1 MVIFQPGGA
10 QDRAQLLRQLDVSE
24 SSQGPAEAVLAIRKW
39 YRLLQRAAD
48 LNIALPDES
57 LQVRSLSNIVKRT
70 AELHSDFKFRV
81 ALAKTELQ
89 IDSRPS
95 QQNVM
100 KFLQH
105 LLAELEQLGSGT
117 KKSTG
122 TTATSG
128 ATTTATA
135 ASTTTT
141 QLALKGVQPTGDG
154 GEGGKGKQ
162 KGGSPA
168 QKEPCQ
174 WFGTDQGCRSGKQCS
189 YVHSW
194 TGLNRGERCLL
205 CGSKQ
210 HRAKDCGA
218 RDATF
223 PGRPSPPPPPKGQ
236 GAAATSSTTTPAIA
250 PSLAKASTPAVPST
264 PTASASSDV
273 GVQGG
278 NGNKI
283 DAAKM
288 TEILTETNQMLKT
301 LTAKSGSQAAAT
313 TDPLAL
319 IQQQLD
325 EVRRLKTLRIQTP
338 SNEVCS
344 FESAVAWYEARLNAT
359 SLSSCTGAQ
368 SEEETEAL
376 LDSGASHPFR
386 APRSPEELQQA
397 RRVNV
402 SLATG
407 EGALLPQTS
416 EGTLLAEGGDSAPII
431 PMGQLV
437 TLLGCQI
444 KWTQSKLVVLHP
456 IHGRLQ
462 VRLRGNCPV
471 LPVSQALTLIGES
484 EQARVR
490 EFQRTVDGLQA
501 QVRTL
506 REQGREGWSWRHHLR
521 AFCEEGNR
529 TSMAGFLHR
538 CPTFANVMP
547 EALLGIPEDVPCELK
562 DGWKLL
568 KGMPWSRARRKTMF
582 ASKSWTVHLFS
593 GNEKAMV
600 ARSTSTMRS
609 SFWSIAVEGDEV
621 MVDVD
626 VTHSRALDLNKRD
639 GVFKLLCW
647 AALSGRIKAI
657 IGGPPRQSFPAP
669 IRPDETKEQY
679 QKEIQLLT
687 RMMMLWYVAEEGRC
701 RAWRQGALKPSI
713 VKPHVGFLLEHPDGD
728 GRDDRISFFAS
739 SLWTAFSRDALMGE
753 VECVMNGRPT
763 VLGGNLDLWNLQGA
777 RLGVLPTADPLGS
790 MWPLELVAHV
800 AHALSAWVGLRKHE
814 SLLSSLVRRSWMGFT
829 EEAHRGVPQ
838 PSPVSQGL
846 PSVC

>member
-1 MVIFQPGGA
+1 
-10 QDRAQLLRQLDVSE
+10 
-24 SSQGPAEAVLAIRKW
+24 
-39 YRLLQRAAD
+39 
-48 LNIALPDES
+48 
-57 LQVRSLSNIVKRT
+57 
-70 AELHSDFKFRV
+70 
-81 ALAKTELQ
+81 
-89 IDSRPS
+89 
-95 QQNVM
+95 
-100 KFLQH
+100 
-105 LLAELEQLGSGT
+105 
-117 KKSTG
+117 
-122 TTATSG
+122 
-128 ATTTATA
+128 
-135 ASTTTT
+135 
-141 QLALKGVQPTGDG
+141 
-154 GEGGKGKQ
+154 
-162 KGGSPA
+162 
-168 QKEPCQ
+168 
-174 WFGTDQGCRSGKQCS
+174 
-189 YVHSW
+189 
-194 TGLNRGERCLL
+194 
-205 CGSKQ
+205 
-210 HRAKDCGA
+210 
-218 RDATF
+218 
-223 PGRPSPPPPPKGQ
+223 
-236 GAAATSSTTTPAIA
+236 
-250 PSLAKASTPAVPST
+250 
-264 PTASASSDV
+264 
-273 GVQGG
+273 
-278 NGNKI
+278 
-283 DAAKM
+283 
-288 TEILTETNQMLKT
+288 
-301 LTAKSGSQAAAT
+301 
-313 TDPLAL
+313 
-319 IQQQLD
+319 
-325 EVRRLKTLRIQTP
+325 
-338 SNEVCS
+338 
-344 FESAVAWYEARLNAT
+344 
-359 SLSSCTGAQ
+359 
-368 SEEETEAL
+368 
-376 LDSGASHPFR
+376 
-386 APRSPEELQQA
+386 
-397 RRVNV
+397 
-402 SLATG
+402 
-407 EGALLPQTS
+407 
-416 EGTLLAEGGDSAPII
+416 
-431 PMGQLV
+431 
-437 TLLGCQI
+437 
-444 KWTQSKLVVLHP
+444 
-456 IHGRLQ
+456 
-462 VRLRGNCPV
+462 
-471 LPVSQALTLIGES
+471 
-484 EQARVR
+484 
-490 EFQRTVDGLQA
+490 
-501 QVRTL
+501 
-506 REQGREGWSWRHHLR
+506 
-521 AFCEEGNR
+521 
-529 TSMAGFLHR
+529 MAGFLHR
-538 CPTFANVMP
+538 CPTFASVMP

-814 SLLSSLVRRSWMGFT
+814 SLLSSLARRSWMGFT